1 LGSWQ
6 QPSLLHLDGQVI
18 CVKQV
23 PSACR
28 FECKLCVI
36 QGGNDIRDCGLLV
49 DIDAE
54 DLSLLVDTVGRL
66 VLRSYKDS
74 LAGNMNKTVFRLD
87 DAMLLRYLHG
97 YWEVVR
103 CFGWEVDTD
112 GFLDEWGNQER
123 CGRFQQHVTE
133 NRIGVYG
140 PMSIQEMNYGE
151 SGN

>member
-6 QPSLLHLDGQVI
+6 QPSLLHLDVQII

-49 DIDAE
+49 DVDAE

-74 LAGNMNKTVFRLD
+74 LAGNMNKTVFCLD
-87 DAMLLRYLHG
+87 DAMLLRYFHG

-103 CFGWEVDTD
+103 CFGWEVDTN
-112 GFLDEWGNQER
+112 GFLDEWGN
-123 CGRFQQHVTE
+123 
-133 NRIGVYG
+133 
-140 PMSIQEMNYGE
+140 
-151 SGN
+151 